1 MGKRR
6 TEGKAESDEQEDLE
20 GAGHSGLHAGA
31 GGAARYGGDEGAYG
45 HG

>member
-6 TEGKAESDEQEDLE
+6 TEGKVESYEQEDLE

-31 GGAARYGGDEGAYG
+31 GGTARYGGDEGAYG